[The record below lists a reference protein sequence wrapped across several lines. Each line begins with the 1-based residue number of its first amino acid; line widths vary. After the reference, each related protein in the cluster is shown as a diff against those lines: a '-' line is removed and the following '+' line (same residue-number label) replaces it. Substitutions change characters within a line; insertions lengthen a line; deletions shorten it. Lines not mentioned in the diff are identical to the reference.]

1 MGILSSIPVL
11 GRVVDKGLDIVDQF
25 VTDKDQAAKL
35 KHQIKQQIEENSHE
49 EDIAELKA
57 QAGIVKA
64 EATGESPAQ
73 RNWRPHLMYFIMFL
87 LGFNGVIAP
96 LSNALF
102 GLDLPML
109 EAWGSIPT
117 PMWQLLMIGMGGYVG
132 GRSGEKIIREWAKSK
147 HGKK

>member
-1 MGILSSIPVL
+1 MGIMSSIPIL
-11 GRVVDKGLDIVDQF
+11 GNIVEKGLGIVDKYVE
-25 VTDKDQAAKL
+25 DKDQANKL
-35 KHQIKQQIEENSHE
+35 KAEIKQQIENNSHE

-57 QAGIVKA
+57 QAGIIKA

-102 GLDLPML
+102 DLDLPML

-147 HGKK
+147 KK